1 MKAHFLL
8 ISIIL
13 SIITCSCKNKAN
25 SASTV
30 TVDETITLSPQK
42 IDLTDV
48 EYSETPQLLSDFV
61 DSIEYIRLSDQPLI
75 PDTRKV
81 RLSEDVQGNLYLDFN
96 EIYKYTPRGKYL
108 KSLFKQGQ
116 GPGEIYAKYIPGIYN
131 KAENYVL
138 VKNHNAPYNKY
149 TLEGN
154 FIKTVD
160 AQIDST
166 NIEVLTYW
174 KNYEI
179 FRYEKDIILQK
190 GEAANLDSAYFC
202 QVKDK
207 TGKIIYRLPNHHLI

>member
-1 MKAHFLL
+1 M
-8 ISIIL
+8 
-13 SIITCSCKNKAN
+13 
-25 SASTV
+25 
-30 TVDETITLSPQK
+30 
-42 IDLTDV
+42 

-190 GEAANLDSAYFC
+190 G
-202 QVKDK
+202 
-207 TGKIIYRLPNHHLI
+207 RLQI

>member
-108 KSLFKQGQ
+108 NLNS
-116 GPGEIYAKYIPGIYN
+116 A
-131 KAENYVL
+131 
-138 VKNHNAPYNKY
+138 
-149 TLEGN
+149 TL
-154 FIKTVD
+154 
-160 AQIDST
+160 
-166 NIEVLTYW
+166 L
-174 KNYEI
+174 
-179 FRYEKDIILQK
+179 
-190 GEAANLDSAYFC
+190 
-202 QVKDK
+202 
-207 TGKIIYRLPNHHLI
+207 

>member
-131 KAENYVL
+131 
-138 VKNHNAPYNKY
+138 
-149 TLEGN
+149 
-154 FIKTVD
+154 
-160 AQIDST
+160 
-166 NIEVLTYW
+166 
-174 KNYEI
+174 
-179 FRYEKDIILQK
+179 IIRKSK
-190 GEAANLDSAYFC
+190 GPLF
-202 QVKDK
+202 
-207 TGKIIYRLPNHHLI
+207 

>member
-108 KSLFKQGQ
+108 KSLVT
-116 GPGEIYAKYIPGIYN
+116 IYHFALIIS
-131 KAENYVL
+131 L
-138 VKNHNAPYNKY
+138 LIFDIVK
-149 TLEGN
+149 
-154 FIKTVD
+154 I
-160 AQIDST
+160 
-166 NIEVLTYW
+166 
-174 KNYEI
+174 
-179 FRYEKDIILQK
+179 
-190 GEAANLDSAYFC
+190 
-202 QVKDK
+202 
-207 TGKIIYRLPNHHLI
+207 RLFYLLLYK